1 MYIYCYNIAKTRRN
15 VLSIHVYYW
24 SDNEL
29 SMASK
34 SHGYNKACIRLIVD
48 LDFSG

>member
-1 MYIYCYNIAKTRRN
+1 MYCYNLAKTKRN
-15 VLSIHVYYW
+15 VISIYYW